1 MFRIELDHTEWQA
14 ILNIIGRQPYA
25 DVAQLIARMSQQLQG
40 GPVGQQAPQP
50 RPAGNG
56 EQMKEV
62 PRDNQS

>member
-25 DVAQLIARMSQQLQG
+25 DVAQLIARMSQQLQA
-40 GPVGQQAPQP
+40 GPTAP

-56 EQMKEV
+56 EQIAKEV